1 MAAKNKSRKKK
12 KIGKWIALGIVAV
25 VIVGIVIIN
34 VMSGGEQGEIVTSAV
49 VSRGEITSTIS
60 TSGLVESET
69 TKTYYAN
76 TTLRVASI
84 DVKVGD
90 TVSAGE
96 QLITFD
102 EDDIMQSISQALL
115 SYDADNSSYLARIQ
129 HNQEYRSDYNQA
141 VADVANY
148 EALIDAQKDYIDSL
162 EDGITAE
169 LRERE
174 EAIAYEIENLNIQNL
189 SYQREI
195 AKLTQTLEP
204 EEIDYYNKLI
214 MSNNMRLQQL
224 QTESSLLRSYFETS
238 DNKEELLEIAR
249 NDLADLQADLN
260 RAKSERD
267 AAENAIMNSHE
278 IAALD
283 AGNELSDMQTQRTL
297 EHLEEALNG
306 ITADFDGIVT
316 AISVSEGARV
326 TDGVLLITV
335 QSSEDM
341 VVRFGASK
349 YDLEDLAVGQSAVV
363 TVTGNEYEG
372 VMTHIDHMATTNT
385 SGAAVVMAEV
395 TILNPDDN
403 IYLGIDGKVRIT
415 TATETDALIV
425 PVEAVNTDRTGDFCY
440 VVEDGVARVR
450 YVTTGIS
457 STTEIQILEGLNEGE
472 EVITT
477 ISNGLADG
485 VPVIVMNGNMQD
497 GEESDSIVTFTRG

>member
-49 VSRGEITSTIS
+49 VSRGDITSTIS

-90 TVSAGE
+90 TVSAGDK
-96 QLITFD
+96 LITFD

-148 EALIDAQKDYIDSL
+148 EALIEAQEDYIEAL
-162 EDGITAE
+162 TDGIEAE
-169 LRERE
+169 LRERQ
-174 EAIAYEIENLNIQNL
+174 EAIEYEIENLNIQNL

-195 AKLTQTLEP
+195 SKLTQTLEP

-224 QTESSLLRSYFETS
+224 YTERTLLGNFEAS
-238 DNKEELLEIAR
+238 DNKEELLEIAQE
-249 NDLADLQADLN
+249 DLLDLQADLK
-260 RAKSERD
+260 RAEAERD
-267 AAENAIMNSHE
+267 TAENAIMNSHE

-316 AISVSEGARV
+316 SISVSEGARV

-395 TILNPDDN
+395 TILNPDEN

-440 VVEDGVARVR
+440 VIEDGVARVR

-485 VPVIVMNGNMQD
+485 VPVIVMNSSMQD
-497 GEESDSIVTFTRG
+497 GEESDGIVTITRG

>member
-12 KIGKWIALGIVAV
+12 KIGKWIAFGIVAV

-34 VMSGGEQGEIVTSAV
+34 VMTGGEQGEIVTSAV

-60 TSGLVESET
+60 TSGMVESET

-90 TVSAGE
+90 TVSAGD

-115 SYDADNSSYLARIQ
+115 SYDADNSGYLANIQ
-129 HNQEYRSDYNQA
+129 DNQQHRADYNQA

-148 EALIDAQKDYIDSL
+148 EALIEAQEDYIEAL
-162 EDGITAE
+162 QDGIQAE
-169 LRERE
+169 LRERQ
-174 EAIAYEIENLNIQNL
+174 EAIAYEIEKLNIEIL
-189 SYQREI
+189 SYQRELS
-195 AKLTQTLEP
+195 KVTQHLEP
-204 EEIDYYNKLI
+204 DEYDYYSKLI
-214 MSNNMRLQQL
+214 TSNQMRLQQL
-224 QTESSLLRSYFETS
+224 QTESSLLNNFEAS
-238 DNKEELLEIAR
+238 DNKDELLEIAMK
-249 NDLADLQADLN
+249 DLADLQTDLA
-260 RAKSERD
+260 RAQAERD
-267 AAENAIMNSHE
+267 SSENLIMNSHQ

-283 AGNELSDMQTQRTL
+283 ARNELVDLQTKNTL
-297 EHLEEALNG
+297 EHLESALNG

-326 TDGVLLITV
+326 SDGVLLITV
-335 QSSEDM
+335 KSSEDL
-341 VVRFGASK
+341 VVRFGANK
-349 YDLEDLAVGQSAVV
+349 YDLEDLAVGQSAAV
-363 TVTGNEYEG
+363 TITGNEYEG

-385 SGAAVVMAEV
+385 SGASVVMAEV
-395 TILNPDDN
+395 TILNPDEN
-403 IYLGIDGKVRIT
+403 IYLGVDGKVRIT

-440 VVEDGVARVR
+440 VIENGVARVR

-485 VPVIVMNGNMQD
+485 VPVIVMNGSTTETD
-497 GEESDSIVTFTRG
+497 GPGSGLMINIG